1 MNIPENFKPG
11 EWIWD
16 SESQSFVKLAMLNSD
31 QLSDLSDERP
41 LSESTAVDEGGDDPG
56 NLGDTNGR

>member
-1 MNIPENFKPG
+1 MNIPENFEPG

-16 SESQSFVKLAMLNSD
+16 NESQSFVKLAMLNSD

-41 LSESTAVDEGGDDPG
+41 LSESTAADESGDDPG
-56 NLGDTNGR
+56 NARDLNGR

>member
-31 QLSDLSDERP
+31 QLSDLSDERQ
-41 LSESTAVDEGGDDPG
+41 LSESTAADESGGDS
-56 NLGDTNGR
+56 GDS